1 MFGMEYRP
9 KCVLV
14 SVMCFVL
21 MLSLSLGFCF
31 VAEFSPGVV
40 RLFNVHGVAVLFLFW
55 FSGVCSLAP
64 VVGFGIK
71 CDLIY
76 PPKKG
81 AKCRD
86 PRKYL
91 QIINFFVCKWTL
103 HGSICYPVTMTGP
116 SFFIGKIVNQ
126 SHLAW
131 TDELAC
137 FSQPEIIYYWL

>member
-31 VAEFSPGVV
+31 VAEFSTGVV

-76 PPKKG
+76 PKKKEPN
-81 AKCRD
+81 AEI
-86 PRKYL
+86 
-91 QIINFFVCKWTL
+91 QENTCKSL
-103 HGSICYPVTMTGP
+103 ISSSVSERSMDRYAI
-116 SFFIGKIVNQ
+116 
-126 SHLAW
+126 L
-131 TDELAC
+131 
-137 FSQPEIIYYWL
+137 